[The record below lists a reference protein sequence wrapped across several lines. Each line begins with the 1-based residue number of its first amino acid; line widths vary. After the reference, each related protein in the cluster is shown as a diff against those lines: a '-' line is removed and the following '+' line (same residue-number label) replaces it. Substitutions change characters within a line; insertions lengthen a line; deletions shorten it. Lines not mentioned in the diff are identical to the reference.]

1 MKTNNKKISRMDSEA
16 VASMP
21 RYTLPQILSRQTDR
35 LGSEKVALRE
45 KAYGIWKKYS
55 WNEYLT
61 FTKFTALGMISLG
74 LKRGQNVG
82 LILDNGPEWLFG
94 ELGIQSAGAAPF
106 PMFASAAAEE
116 LSEDL
121 NRIKAGF
128 VIAQNQEQ
136 TNKLLA
142 LKTELSFIEHIIYVD
157 PTGMSPYEDD
167 PWLVSFSQLLELGE
181 ELDREQP
188 DLFIKELWEGKP
200 EDIALVMYTSGTTGT
215 PKGVMLSHA
224 NFTDMACSWI
234 KNAPI
239 GMGDN
244 WMSMNKTAWII
255 DQMWGVGITLCG
267 GLVINFPESP
277 ESAMDDFRDL
287 GPEVMMESSN
297 FWEDLAS
304 SIRVRI
310 QDAGAI
316 QQRLFNWSHQIAT
329 EILNLETENR
339 SVSVRLR
346 ILKWLAGRMIFLPLL
361 DRIGGSSIRVAYV
374 GGAPVDPEMIRFF
387 QAIGLNLQQCYGMTE
402 TCGFFPIHLDKTGMT
417 GAAYQSFPGT
427 KVRLT
432 DGQEILVLSKANFE
446 GYYENG
452 GATTDSLKDEWL
464 HTGDVA
470 RFDEKGQ
477 LLIIGRKQEAMST
490 DGGRNFSPEFIEA
503 RLKFS
508 PYIKE
513 AVVLGEGQ
521 TYLAALINIDFE
533 NAGGWAEARNIPC
546 HSYKELSLQSDIEQ
560 LIREEIAQ
568 INTALPDTMKVLRMI
583 LLYKMLDE
591 DDHVLTRTGKVKR
604 DVVLEVYKEMVE
616 AIYADRSELP
626 VKGKI
631 RNRDCT
637 VCDMETRVRILD
649 V

>member
-1 MKTNNKKISRMDSEA
+1 MDSEA

-45 KAYGIWKKYS
+45 KAYGKWKKYT

-94 ELGIQSAGAAPF
+94 ELGLQSAGAVPF

-142 LKTELSFIEHIIYVD
+142 LKTELPFIEHIIYVD

-277 ESAMDDFRDL
+277 ESTMDDFRDL
-287 GPEVMMESSN
+287 GPEVMMEPSD

-339 SVSVRLR
+339 SVSVRLK

-402 TCGFFPIHLDKTGMT
+402 TCGFFPINLDKTGMT
-417 GAAYQSFPGT
+417 GAAYQPFPGT
-427 KVRLT
+427 KLRLT

-452 GATTDSLKDEWL
+452 GATTDSLKDGWL

-533 NAGGWAEARNIPC
+533 NVGGWAEERNIPC
-546 HSYKELSLQSDIEQ
+546 HSYKELSLQSEIEQ

-568 INTALPDTMKVLRMI
+568 INTALPEKMKVLRMI

-631 RNRDCT
+631 RYRDGT

>member
-1 MKTNNKKISRMDSEA
+1 MDSEV

-45 KAYGIWKKYS
+45 KAYGKWKKYT

-94 ELGIQSAGAAPF
+94 ELGIQSAGAVPF

-167 PWLVSFSQLLELGE
+167 PWLVSFSQLVELGE

-200 EDIALVMYTSGTTGT
+200 EDIALVMHTSGTTGT

-287 GPEVMMESSN
+287 GPEVMMEPSD

-402 TCGFFPIHLDKTGMT
+402 TCGFFPINLDKTGMT
-417 GAAYQSFPGT
+417 GAAYQPFPGT
-427 KVRLT
+427 KLRLT

-452 GATTDSLKDEWL
+452 GATTDSLKDGWL

-533 NAGGWAEARNIPC
+533 NVGGWAEERNIPC
-546 HSYKELSLQSDIEQ
+546 HSYKELSLQSEIEQ

-568 INTALPDTMKVLRMI
+568 INTALPEKMKVLRMI

-631 RNRDCT
+631 RYRDGT

>member
-1 MKTNNKKISRMDSEA
+1 MDSEA

-45 KAYGIWKKYS
+45 KAYGKWKKYT

-74 LKRGQNVG
+74 LKRGQNFG

-94 ELGIQSAGAAPF
+94 ELGLQSAGAVPF

-167 PWLVSFSQLLELGE
+167 PWLVSFSQLVELGE

-200 EDIALVMYTSGTTGT
+200 EDIALVMHTSGTTGT

-287 GPEVMMESSN
+287 GPEVMMEPSD

-339 SVSVRLR
+339 SVSVRLK

-387 QAIGLNLQQCYGMTE
+387 RAIGLNLQQCYGMTE
-402 TCGFFPIHLDKTGMT
+402 TCGFFPINLDKTGMT
-417 GAAYQSFPGT
+417 GAAYQPFPGT
-427 KVRLT
+427 KLRLT

-452 GATTDSLKDEWL
+452 GATTDSLKDGWL

-477 LLIIGRKQEAMST
+477 LLIIGRKQETMNT
-490 DGGRNFSPEFIEA
+490 HGGRNFSPEFVEA

-513 AVVLGEGQ
+513 AVVLGQGQ

-533 NAGGWAEARNIPC
+533 NVGGWAEERNIPC
-546 HSYKELSLQSDIEQ
+546 HSYKELSLQSEIEQ

-568 INTALPDTMKVLRMI
+568 INTALPEKMKVLRMI

-604 DVVLEVYKEMVE
+604 DMVLEAYKEMVE

-631 RNRDCT
+631 RYRDGT
-637 VCDMETRVRILD
+637 VYDIETRVRILD

>member
-1 MKTNNKKISRMDSEA
+1 MDSEA

-45 KAYGIWKKYS
+45 KAYGKWKKYT

-94 ELGIQSAGAAPF
+94 ELGIQSAGAVPF

-167 PWLVSFSQLLELGE
+167 PWLVSFSQLVELGE

-200 EDIALVMYTSGTTGT
+200 EDIALVMHTSGTTGT

-277 ESAMDDFRDL
+277 ESTMDDFRDL
-287 GPEVMMESSN
+287 GPEVMMEPSD

-339 SVSVRLR
+339 SVSVRLK

-402 TCGFFPIHLDKTGMT
+402 TCGFFPINLDKTGMT
-417 GAAYQSFPGT
+417 GAAYQPFPGT
-427 KVRLT
+427 KLRLT

-452 GATTDSLKDEWL
+452 GATTDSLKDGWL

-533 NAGGWAEARNIPC
+533 NAGGWAEERNIPC

-568 INTALPDTMKVLRMI
+568 INTALPEKMKVLRMI

-604 DVVLEVYKEMVE
+604 DMVLEVYKEMVE

-631 RNRDCT
+631 RYRDGT

>member
-1 MKTNNKKISRMDSEA
+1 MDSEA

-45 KAYGIWKKYS
+45 KAYGKWKKYT

-74 LKRGQNVG
+74 LKRGQNFG

-94 ELGIQSAGAAPF
+94 ELGIQSAGAVPF

-167 PWLVSFSQLLELGE
+167 PWLVSFSQLVELGE

-200 EDIALVMYTSGTTGT
+200 EDIALVMHTSGTTGT

-287 GPEVMMESSN
+287 GPEVMMEPSD

-339 SVSVRLR
+339 SVSVRLK

-387 QAIGLNLQQCYGMTE
+387 RAIGLNLQQCYGMTE

-417 GAAYQSFPGT
+417 GAVYQPFPGT
-427 KVRLT
+427 KLRLA

-452 GATTDSLKDEWL
+452 GATTDSLKDGWL

-533 NAGGWAEARNIPC
+533 NVGGWAEERNIPC
-546 HSYKELSLQSDIEQ
+546 HSYKELSLQSEIEQ

-568 INTALPDTMKVLRMI
+568 INTALPEKMKVLRMI

-604 DVVLEVYKEMVE
+604 DMVLEAYKEMVE

-631 RNRDCT
+631 RYRDGT
-637 VCDMETRVRILD
+637 VYDIETRVRILD

>member
-1 MKTNNKKISRMDSEA
+1 MDSEA

-45 KAYGIWKKYS
+45 KAYGKWKKYT

-94 ELGIQSAGAAPF
+94 ELGIQSAGAVPF

-167 PWLVSFSQLLELGE
+167 PWLVSFSQLVELGE

-200 EDIALVMYTSGTTGT
+200 EDIALVMHTSGTTGT

-287 GPEVMMESSN
+287 GPEVMMEPSD

-339 SVSVRLR
+339 SVSVRLK

-402 TCGFFPIHLDKTGMT
+402 TCGFFPINLDKTGMT
-417 GAAYQSFPGT
+417 GAAYQPFPGT
-427 KVRLT
+427 KLRLT

-452 GATTDSLKDEWL
+452 GATTDSLKDGWL

-533 NAGGWAEARNIPC
+533 NVGGWAEERNIPC

-568 INTALPDTMKVLRMI
+568 INTALPEKMKVLRMI

-604 DVVLEVYKEMVE
+604 DMVLEVYKEMVE

-631 RNRDCT
+631 RYRDGT

>member
-1 MKTNNKKISRMDSEA
+1 MDSEA

-45 KAYGIWKKYS
+45 KAYGKWKKYT

-94 ELGIQSAGAAPF
+94 ELGIQSAGAVPF

-167 PWLVSFSQLLELGE
+167 PWLVSFSQLVELGE

-200 EDIALVMYTSGTTGT
+200 EDIALVMHTSGTTGT

-287 GPEVMMESSN
+287 GPEVMMEPSD

-339 SVSVRLR
+339 SVSVRLK

-402 TCGFFPIHLDKTGMT
+402 TCGFFPINLDKTGMT
-417 GAAYQSFPGT
+417 GAAYQPFPGT
-427 KVRLT
+427 KLRLT

-452 GATTDSLKDEWL
+452 GATTDSLKDGWL

-513 AVVLGEGQ
+513 AVVLGQGQ

-533 NAGGWAEARNIPC
+533 NVGGWAEERNIPC

-568 INTALPDTMKVLRMI
+568 INTALPEKMKVLRMI

-604 DVVLEVYKEMVE
+604 DMVLEVYKEMVE

-631 RNRDCT
+631 RYRDGT

>member
-1 MKTNNKKISRMDSEA
+1 MDSEV

-45 KAYGIWKKYS
+45 KAYGKWKKYT

-74 LKRGQNVG
+74 LKRGQNFG

-94 ELGIQSAGAAPF
+94 ELGLQSAGAVPF

-167 PWLVSFSQLLELGE
+167 PWLVSFSQLVELGE

-200 EDIALVMYTSGTTGT
+200 EDIALVMHTSGTTGT

-287 GPEVMMESSN
+287 GPEVMMEPSD

-339 SVSVRLR
+339 SVSVRLK

-387 QAIGLNLQQCYGMTE
+387 RAIGLNLQQCYGMTE

-417 GAAYQSFPGT
+417 GAVYQPFPGT
-427 KVRLT
+427 KLRLA

-452 GATTDSLKDEWL
+452 GATTDSLKDGWL

-533 NAGGWAEARNIPC
+533 NVGGWAEERNIPC
-546 HSYKELSLQSDIEQ
+546 HSYKELSLQSEIEQ

-568 INTALPDTMKVLRMI
+568 INTALPEKMKVLRMI

-604 DVVLEVYKEMVE
+604 DMVLEAYKEMVE

-631 RNRDCT
+631 RYRDGT
-637 VCDMETRVRILD
+637 VYDIETRVRILD